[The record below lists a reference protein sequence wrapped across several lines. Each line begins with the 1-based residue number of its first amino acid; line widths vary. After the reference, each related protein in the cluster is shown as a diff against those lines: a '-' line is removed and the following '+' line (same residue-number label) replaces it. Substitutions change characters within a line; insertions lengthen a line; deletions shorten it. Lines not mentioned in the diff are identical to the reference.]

1 MKKYVV
7 TAIVPAAAEVTVTGE
22 NRADA
27 IDKVKGMIDIG
38 GGLDFI
44 VDIEDSDDVDF
55 SVKEVKPEMQI
66 CGNSAKPE
74 LKRYMVVLE
83 ATSVKEVPIKAVS
96 PKAAEALAKEMYFTS
111 DVIDFTDADVIRV
124 RPTVVSDEKDV
135 ELEDMAD
142 ELMTGLVKLIRSTD
156 APDEVL
162 GHILNRSVREMF
174 GGTSDE
180 D

>member
-7 TAIVPAAAEVTVTGE
+7 TAIVPATAEVTVTGE

-27 IDKVKGMIDIG
+27 VDKVKGMIDIG
-38 GGLDFI
+38 GGLDFT
-44 VDIEDSDDVDF
+44 VDIVNSDDVDF
-55 SVKEVKPEMQI
+55 SVKELKQKPVA
-66 CGNSAKPE
+66 NSAKPE
-74 LKRYMVVLE
+74 LKRYIVVLE

-96 PKAAEALAKEMYFTS
+96 PEAAEALAKEMYFTS

-124 RPTVVSDEKDV
+124 TPSV
-135 ELEDMAD
+135 ELDEEDTEAADMAD
-142 ELMTGLVKLIRSTD
+142 DLMTGLVKLIRSTD

-162 GHILNRSVREMF
+162 GHILNRSVQEAF
-174 GGTSDE
+174 SIENGE

>member
-7 TAIVPAAAEVTVTGE
+7 TAIVPATAEVTVTGE

-27 IDKVKGMIDIG
+27 VDKVKGMIDIG
-38 GGLDFI
+38 GGLDFT
-44 VDIEDSDDVDF
+44 VDIVNSDDVDF
-55 SVKEVKPEMQI
+55 SVKELRKKPVA
-66 CGNSAKPE
+66 NSAKPE
-74 LKRYMVVLE
+74 LKRYIVVLE

-96 PKAAEALAKEMYFTS
+96 PEAAEALAKEMYFTS

-124 RPTVVSDEKDV
+124 RPSV
-135 ELEDMAD
+135 ELDEEDTEAADMAD
-142 ELMTGLVKLIRSTD
+142 DLMTGLVKLIRSTD

-162 GHILNRSVREMF
+162 GHILNRSVQEAF
-174 GGTSDE
+174 SIENDE